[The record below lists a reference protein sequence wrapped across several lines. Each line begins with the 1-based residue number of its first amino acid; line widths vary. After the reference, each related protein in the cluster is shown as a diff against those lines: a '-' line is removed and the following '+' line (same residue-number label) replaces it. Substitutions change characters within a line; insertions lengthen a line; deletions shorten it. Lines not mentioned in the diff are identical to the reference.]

1 MQLGALNCRGW
12 QLAAS
17 YQDASSF
24 SFGERLLP
32 TQHAGTRPP
41 RVLAQR
47 QVRCEARQAWSLLL
61 FLQVLLVTGH
71 HATVGRPV
79 CSLLYIL
86 TCCQSQVA

>member
-1 MQLGALNCRGW
+1 M
-12 QLAAS
+12 
-17 YQDASSF
+17 
-24 SFGERLLP
+24 LP
-32 TQHAGTRPP
+32 PQHHAGTRPP

-47 QVRCEARQAWSLLL
+47 QVRCEAWQAWSLLL
-61 FLQVLLVTGH
+61 FLQVLLVTGY